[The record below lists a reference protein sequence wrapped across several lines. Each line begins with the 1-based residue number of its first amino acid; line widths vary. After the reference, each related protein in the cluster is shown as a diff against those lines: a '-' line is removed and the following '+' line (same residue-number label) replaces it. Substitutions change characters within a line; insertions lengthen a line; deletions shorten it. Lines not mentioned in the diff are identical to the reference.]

1 MLYILYYTET
11 GNTEKVAL
19 KLKEKLSGAVVVNIN
34 NFDSNVLKGEDTLIL
49 GCAAYGD
56 EELSLEMETF
66 IDNINYE
73 LNGKTL
79 GLFGSYGSGDES
91 WMDKWIKKIEGL
103 GAKVIDNGL
112 RVQRDSIEEAFY
124 DKYANFFKKQ
134 KISL

>member
-19 KLKEKLSGAVVVNIN
+19 KLKEKLDSAVVENIN
-34 NFDSNVLKGEDTLIL
+34 NFDSDILKEEDTLIL

-66 IDNINYE
+66 IDNLNYK
-73 LNGKTL
+73 LKGKTV

-91 WMDKWIKKIEGL
+91 WMDKWIEKIEGL
-103 GAKVIDNGL
+103 GAEVIGNGL
-112 RVQRDSIEEAFY
+112 RVQRDSIEGPLYERY
-124 DKYANFFKKQ
+124 SIFFKNNK
-134 KISL
+134 KL

>member
-19 KLKEKLSGAVVVNIN
+19 KLKEKLDSAVVENIN
-34 NFDSNVLKGEDTLIL
+34 NFDSDILKEEDTLIL

-66 IDNINYE
+66 IDNLNYK
-73 LNGKTL
+73 LKGKTV

-91 WMDKWIKKIEGL
+91 WMDKWIEKIEGL
-103 GAKVIDNGL
+103 GAKVIGNGL
-112 RVQRDSIEEAFY
+112 RVQRDSIEETLY
-124 DKYANFFKKQ
+124 ERYSIFF
-134 KISL
+134 